1 MLRDITLGQYYPT
14 DSVLHRLD
22 PRTKLFGTL
31 VYIVTLFLADSLFGY
46 AAAAL
51 FLVLAIKLSN
61 VPVKFM
67 VRGLKAIV
75 FLLLISVSFNLFL
88 TPGTPIFKIGFLQM
102 TWEGLEL
109 ATFMAVRLIFL
120 VMGST
125 ILTLTTTP
133 NQLTDGLEKSLGFL
147 NRVGVPVHEVSMMMS
162 IALRFIPILVEETDK
177 IMKAQMARGADFES
191 GNLIQK
197 AKAMV
202 PLLVPLFISAFRRA
216 TDLAMAMEARCYRGG
231 EGRTK
236 MKPLH
241 YEGRDKKTYAVYLV
255 YFLASLVFK
264 ILL

>member
-75 FLLLISVSFNLFL
+75 FLLLISVSFNLVL

-102 TWEGLEL
+102 TWEGL
-109 ATFMAVRLIFL
+109 
-120 VMGST
+120 
-125 ILTLTTTP
+125 
-133 NQLTDGLEKSLGFL
+133 
-147 NRVGVPVHEVSMMMS
+147 
-162 IALRFIPILVEETDK
+162 
-177 IMKAQMARGADFES
+177 
-191 GNLIQK
+191 
-197 AKAMV
+197 
-202 PLLVPLFISAFRRA
+202 
-216 TDLAMAMEARCYRGG
+216 
-231 EGRTK
+231 
-236 MKPLH
+236 
-241 YEGRDKKTYAVYLV
+241 
-255 YFLASLVFK
+255 
-264 ILL
+264 

>member
-1 MLRDITLGQYYPT
+1 MLRDITLGQYYPV
-14 DSVLHRLD
+14 DSVLHRMD

-31 VYIVTLFLADSLFGY
+31 VYIVSLFLADNAWAYL
-46 AAAAL
+46 AAAV
-51 FLVLAIKLSN
+51 FLAAAVRLSK

-102 TWEGLEL
+102 TWEGLRF
-109 ATFMAVRLIFL
+109 AAFMAVRLIFL

-133 NQLTDGLEKSLGFL
+133 NQLTDGLEKGLGFL
-147 NRVGVPVHEVSMMMS
+147 KKVGVPVHEVSMMMS

-191 GNLIQK
+191 GNLIQR

-216 TDLAMAMEARCYRGG
+216 TDLAMAMGARCYRGG
-231 EGRTK
+231 DGRTK

-241 YEGRDKKTYAVYLV
+241 YEHRDKVTYLLYVLYFAVILGV
-255 YFLASLVFK
+255 K